1 MKSYIDSVDDGYK
14 SLITRFGKYD
24 PTTEITIERFMIKLN
39 NSTTFIDENDIAE
52 LIEQY
57 SNECSFYLDRIEEM
71 FQNEIEAFI
80 WYIVMRLDIL
90 RGIFPGLNNGD
101 PFNINSKLDK
111 FENQMWKI
119 INQYF
124 DV

>member
-24 PTTEITIERFMIKLN
+24 PTTEITIERFMMKLN

>member
-24 PTTEITIERFMIKLN
+24 PTTEITIERFMIKFN

-57 SNECSFYLDRIEEM
+57 SKECIFYLNRIEGM

-101 PFNINSKLDK
+101 PLNINSKLDK

-119 INQYF
+119 INQHF